1 METKS
6 AESKRKSAEVKLE
19 SFTNSID
26 KYSAFINEYK
36 DFLDKVA
43 VEKANDIISKCKDKS
58 VELQKRLNN
67 LNTLLQNSKSLS
79 ATEAESLRDV
89 GNQLLSDIEEQSAT
103 LFKQRVVVA
112 EITYAATEKKIADTK
127 QAIEKDKTTN
137 EEVNKLIKGA
147 NGKIVE
153 AKQEIDEAKNN
164 SSEKSLLS
172 AESDLVS
179 AEAKR
184 KSAEYEQQSAE
195 YEQQSAEYEQQSAEA
210 IKGIR
215 ESAPLSIKEL
225 VKYYNLCIKSPETND
240 ENEMRVV
247 KDAAKKIIQTCKN
260 Y

>member
-195 YEQQSAEYEQQSAEA
+195 A